1 MQKTHLFAAAAA
13 LAALAPGLANA
24 GDFDVTAEG
33 FVATVD
39 STATFINADK
49 LPNDVSGEFYGI
61 RIGAEYTFD
70 SGLFFGADYYTT
82 GGDGTTSAPVRNGNY
97 LVHFTEFTGFSG
109 YEFIAGWDFGHIAVG
124 AGFGEMERDAV
135 SYQSCGEDRFSTVAG
150 YCFGGGVA
158 ATAESREGLR
168 GGSPQENTADSW
180 RIFARYDI
188 TDNWG
193 VTLSHQSADFGQSIS
208 PLDVIAN
215 AENNAAGNR
224 TAHGPTSFE
233 QDFSATMLGVQ
244 FRY

>member
-1 MQKTHLFAAAAA
+1 MGMRTIGLFGIA
-13 LAALAPGLANA
+13 LLGATALTAPAHA

-33 FVATVD
+33 FAAVVD

-61 RIGAEYTFD
+61 RLGAEYTFEN
-70 SGLFFGADYYTT
+70 GLFFGADYYTT

-97 LVHFTEFTGFSG
+97 LVHYTEFTGFSG
-109 YEFIAGWDFGHIAVG
+109 YEVLAGWNFGHLALGVSYG
-124 AGFGEMERDAV
+124 QMERDAT
-135 SYQSCGEDRFSTVAG
+135 SYQSCPEDSDGVP
-150 YCFGGGVA
+150 FGFCGNA
-158 ATAESREGLR
+158 AQRQFREGLR
-168 GGSPQENTADSW
+168 GGSPQDNEADSL

-193 VTLSHQSADFGQSIS
+193 VTLSHQTADFGQSIS

-233 QDFSATMLGVQ
+233 QDFSATMLGIQV
-244 FRY
+244 RY